1 MGKKSRAER
10 RHHHNRMLE
19 KVKDFSFY
27 KYGLWDEEEK
37 LQHQKKMA
45 ETRKP
50 CSCHMCGN
58 PRKHWKDETMQEKK
72 LNQDWEKLKS
82 DWNRVWNDDE
92 C

>member
-10 RHHHNRMLE
+10 RHHHHRMLE

-27 KYGLWDEEEK
+27 KYGSWSEEEK
-37 LQHQKKMA
+37 LQHQKRMA

-50 CSCHMCGN
+50 CSCYMCGN
-58 PRKHWKDETMQEKK
+58 PRKHWKDDTMQEKRF
-72 LNQDWEKLKS
+72 DEKVRT
-82 DWNRVWNDDE
+82 DNE